1 MKVCPT
7 DPTHNRFIATAHVTE
22 DWVVDSNG
30 DFPSRPLPTPQPEV
44 LMYTTQDV
52 TQAAVTAAQKTVELL
67 AVNPANKFVT
77 QQQLILLSGLTPPSA
92 DDPIE
97 LHDMWR
103 SKLITLRQTWRYAVL
118 DLCGRWPKTVHGNGF
133 EILQPKQNIRHADTK
148 VLSDVTKVIQ
158 KGLRI
163 VRGTRDTD
171 LDARAKQQKINS
183 ELRFSQLRASAQS
196 SQQQAERERSWRADT
211 PTPPSTPPTPSLEDN
226 S

>member
-1 MKVCPT
+1 
-7 DPTHNRFIATAHVTE
+7 
-22 DWVVDSNG
+22 
-30 DFPSRPLPTPQPEV
+30 
-44 LMYTTQDV
+44 MYTTQDV

-67 AVNPANKFVT
+67 KVNPANKFVT
-77 QQQLILLSGLTPPSA
+77 QQQLILLSGLTPPGA

-163 VRGTRDTD
+163 VRGTRDAD
-171 LDARAKQQKINS
+171 LDHNAQSQKVKS
-183 ELRFSQLRASAQS
+183 ELRFSALKASARS
-196 SQQQAERERSWRADT
+196 AQQQAERERSWRADT
-211 PTPPSTPPTPSLEDN
+211 PTPPTPTPTPSLEDN

>member
-1 MKVCPT
+1 
-7 DPTHNRFIATAHVTE
+7 
-22 DWVVDSNG
+22 
-30 DFPSRPLPTPQPEV
+30 
-44 LMYTTQDV
+44 MYPTQDV
-52 TQAAVTAAQKTVELL
+52 TQAAVTAAQKTGELL
-67 AVNPANKFVT
+67 AVNPTNKFVT
-77 QQQLILLSGLTPPSA
+77 QQQLILLSGLTPPGD

-148 VLSDVTKVIQ
+148 VLADVTKVIQ

-163 VRGTRDTD
+163 VRGTRDQD
-171 LDARAKQQKINS
+171 LDRNAQSQKVNS
-183 ELRFSQLRASAQS
+183 ELRFSALKASARS
-196 SQQQAERERSWRADT
+196 AQQQAERERSWRADT

>member
-1 MKVCPT
+1 
-7 DPTHNRFIATAHVTE
+7 
-22 DWVVDSNG
+22 
-30 DFPSRPLPTPQPEV
+30 
-44 LMYTTQDV
+44 MYTTQDV
-52 TQAAVTAAQKTVELL
+52 TQAAVTAAERTVDRLT
-67 AVNPANKFVT
+67 NDPTDRFVT
-77 QQQLILLSGLTPPSA
+77 LHQLIELSGLTPPGD

-118 DLCGRWPKTVHGNGF
+118 DLCGRWPKTIHGNGF

-163 VRGTRDTD
+163 VRGTRDQD
-171 LDARAKQQKINS
+171 LDRNAKSQKVNS
-183 ELRFSQLRASAQS
+183 ELRFSALKASARS
-196 SQQQAERERSWRADT
+196 AQQQAERERSWRSDT
-211 PTPPSTPPTPSLEDN
+211 PTPPTPTPTPSLEDN